1 MRLAFDDMGRR
12 WEGIIL
18 PADQWAQLE
27 QVNSLLT
34 IARDRNGELAGFVF
48 DLDPENLDYQSA
60 LTTIGNY
67 FGEIARA
74 TVAQPGT
81 SSATTNV
88 IRLSTQVIDI
98 ADETALFPIF
108 ASVNAKARDVIIS
121 EDRARGVIKVSM
133 RLPWWSA
140 SVRPW
145 VTVRR
150 RGRPEVIALGPLRR
164 SGGLHSAELRYG
176 LPSPSTSLVAEV
188 IRGVNRPWLSSL
200 VAAVI
205 TALFLLGAITIFGDR
220 TTDGANLETG
230 SASQIASPTTSP
242 VTTEVSTTLTTAAPS
257 TIAAT
262 TIPVIATADDST
274 TTIQSTTQSTTQS
287 TSQKTTAS
295 TSVKSPK
302 TSSTLLAPGGISF
315 ETFDQYISARDT
327 RAAVSVDRKRVG
339 RSESLTVKVKISGL
353 FINNFEDATA
363 TNAQELIDSC
373 RARIGVPATFVPV
386 QSGWAPMVSVYL
398 RGTDVVTGNFTS
410 LTVVGNIARECGTS
424 LISNTPLRI
433 NVVRTTY
440 YRDIVLQLQIP
451 KGLAPGTY
459 DLDLLPIDN
468 SWQKS
473 TPLQIT
479 VTE

>member
-1 MRLAFDDMGRR
+1 MRLTFDDMGRR

-34 IARDRNGELAGFVF
+34 IARDLNGELAGFVF
-48 DLDPENLDYQSA
+48 DLDPENLDYQPA
-60 LTTIGNY
+60 LTTISNY

-74 TVAQPGT
+74 TVAQPGA

-108 ASVNAKARDVIIS
+108 AGVNAKARDVIIS

-140 SVRPW
+140 FVRPW

-220 TTDGANLETG
+220 ATDSANLETN
-230 SASQIASPTTSP
+230 SASAITSP
-242 VTTEVSTTLTTAAPS
+242 VTSTITATTL
-257 TIAAT
+257 
-262 TIPVIATADDST
+262 PVVATADDST
-274 TTIQSTTQSTTQS
+274 TTTQSTTRKTTTS
-287 TSQKTTAS
+287 TSAKN
-295 TSVKSPK
+295 PK

-327 RAAVSVDRKRVG
+327 RAAVSVDRKRVS
-339 RSESLTVKVKISGL
+339 RSESLTVTIKISGI
-353 FINNFEDATA
+353 FINNFEDAAA
-363 TNAQELIDSC
+363 TYAQELINLC
-373 RARIGVPATFVPV
+373 RARIGVPTTFVPV
-386 QSGWAPMVSVYL
+386 PAGWAPMVAVTI
-398 RGTDVVTGNFTS
+398 RGTDIVAGNFTA

>member
-34 IARDRNGELAGFVF
+34 IARDINGELAGFVF
-48 DLDPENLDYQSA
+48 DLDPENLDYQPA

-67 FGEIARA
+67 FGEIVRA
-74 TVAQPGT
+74 TVAQPGA

-108 ASVNAKARDVIIS
+108 ASVNAKARDVVIS

-140 SVRPW
+140 FVRPW

-150 RGRPEVIALGPLRR
+150 RGLPAVIALGPLRR

-205 TALFLLGAITIFGDR
+205 TALFLLVAIAIFGDR
-220 TTDGANLETG
+220 TTDGANLETNST
-230 SASQIASPTTSP
+230 SAITSP
-242 VTTEVSTTLTTAAPS
+242 VTSAITATTLL
-257 TIAAT
+257 
-262 TIPVIATADDST
+262 VVATADDST
-274 TTIQSTTQSTTQS
+274 TTIQSTTQSTTQ
-287 TSQKTTAS
+287 KTTTS
-295 TSVKSPK
+295 TSVKNPK

-339 RSESLTVKVKISGL
+339 RSESLTVTVKISGL
-353 FINNFEDATA
+353 FINNFEDATT
-363 TNAQELIDSC
+363 TNAQELINLC
-373 RARIGVPATFVPV
+373 RARIGVPTTFVPV
-386 QSGWAPMVSVYL
+386 PAGWAPMVSVYL
-398 RGTDVVTGNFTS
+398 RGTDVVAGNFTT

-424 LISNTPLRI
+424 PISNNPLRI

-451 KGLAPGTY
+451 KGLEPGTY
-459 DLDLLPIDN
+459 ELDLLPIDN

>member
-1 MRLAFDDMGRR
+1 MRLTFDDMGRR

-34 IARDRNGELAGFVF
+34 IARDLNGELAGFVF
-48 DLDPENLDYQSA
+48 DLDPENLDYQPA
-60 LTTIGNY
+60 LTTISNY

-74 TVAQPGT
+74 TVAQPGA

-108 ASVNAKARDVIIS
+108 AGVNAKARDVIIS

-140 SVRPW
+140 FVRPW

-220 TTDGANLETG
+220 ATDSANLETN
-230 SASQIASPTTSP
+230 SASAITSP
-242 VTTEVSTTLTTAAPS
+242 VTSTITATTL
-257 TIAAT
+257 
-262 TIPVIATADDST
+262 PVVATADDST
-274 TTIQSTTQSTTQS
+274 TTTQSTTQSTTRKTTTS
-287 TSQKTTAS
+287 TSAKN
-295 TSVKSPK
+295 PK

-327 RAAVSVDRKRVG
+327 RAAVSVDRKRVS
-339 RSESLTVKVKISGL
+339 RSESLTVTIKISGI
-353 FINNFEDATA
+353 FINNFEDAAA
-363 TNAQELIDSC
+363 TNAQELINLC
-373 RARIGVPATFVPV
+373 RARIGVPTTFVPV
-386 QSGWAPMVSVYL
+386 PAGWAPMVAVTI
-398 RGTDVVTGNFTS
+398 RGTDIVAGNFTA

>member
-12 WEGIIL
+12 WEGIIS
-18 PADQWAQLE
+18 PADQWARLE

-34 IARDRNGELAGFVF
+34 IARDINGELAGFVF
-48 DLDPENLDYQSA
+48 DLDPENLDFQPA
-60 LTTIGNY
+60 LTTISNY
-67 FGEIARA
+67 FGEIVRA
-74 TVAQPGT
+74 TVAQPGA

-108 ASVNAKARDVIIS
+108 ASVNAKARDVVIS

-140 SVRPW
+140 FVKPW

-205 TALFLLGAITIFGDR
+205 TALFLLGAIAIFGDR
-220 TTDGANLETG
+220 ATDGANLETNST
-230 SASQIASPTTSP
+230 SAITSPITSSITPTTLLD
-242 VTTEVSTTLTTAAPS
+242 V
-257 TIAAT
+257 
-262 TIPVIATADDST
+262 ATADDST
-274 TTIQSTTQSTTQS
+274 TTSQSTTQSTTQ
-287 TSQKTTAS
+287 KTTPS
-295 TSVKSPK
+295 TSVKNPK

-327 RAAVSVDRKRVG
+327 RAAVSVNRKRVG
-339 RSESLTVKVKISGL
+339 RSESLTVTVKISGL

-363 TNAQELIDSC
+363 TNAQELINLC
-373 RARIGVPATFVPV
+373 RARIGVPTTFVPV
-386 QSGWAPMVSVYL
+386 PSGWAPMVSVYL
-398 RGTDVVTGNFTS
+398 RGTDVVAGNFTT

-433 NVVRTTY
+433 NVVRTTF
-440 YRDIVLQLQIP
+440 YREIVLQLQIP
-451 KGLAPGTY
+451 KDLAPGTY

>member
-12 WEGIIL
+12 WEGIIS
-18 PADQWAQLE
+18 PADQWARLE

-34 IARDRNGELAGFVF
+34 IARDINGELAGFVF
-48 DLDPENLDYQSA
+48 DLDPENLDFQPA
-60 LTTIGNY
+60 LTTISNY
-67 FGEIARA
+67 FGEIVRA
-74 TVAQPGT
+74 TVAQPGA

-108 ASVNAKARDVIIS
+108 ASVNAKARDVVIS

-140 SVRPW
+140 FVKPW

-205 TALFLLGAITIFGDR
+205 TALFLLGAIAIFGDR
-220 TTDGANLETG
+220 ATDGANLETNST
-230 SASQIASPTTSP
+230 SAITSPITSSITPTTLLD
-242 VTTEVSTTLTTAAPS
+242 V
-257 TIAAT
+257 
-262 TIPVIATADDST
+262 ATADDST
-274 TTIQSTTQSTTQS
+274 TTSQSTTQSTTQ
-287 TSQKTTAS
+287 KTTPS
-295 TSVKSPK
+295 TSVKNPK

-327 RAAVSVDRKRVG
+327 RAAVSVNRKRVG
-339 RSESLTVKVKISGL
+339 RSESLTVTVKISGL

-363 TNAQELIDSC
+363 TNAQELINLC
-373 RARIGVPATFVPV
+373 RARIGVPTTFVPV
-386 QSGWAPMVSVYL
+386 PAGWAPMVSVYL
-398 RGTDVVTGNFTS
+398 RGTDVVAGNFTT

>member
-12 WEGIIL
+12 WEGIIS

-34 IARDRNGELAGFVF
+34 IARDINGELAGFVF
-48 DLDPENLDYQSA
+48 DLDPENLDFQPA
-60 LTTIGNY
+60 LTTISNY
-67 FGEIARA
+67 FGEIVRA
-74 TVAQPGT
+74 TVAQLGA

-205 TALFLLGAITIFGDR
+205 TALFLLGAIAIFGDR
-220 TTDGANLETG
+220 ATDGANLETNST
-230 SASQIASPTTSP
+230 SAITSPITSSITPTTLLI
-242 VTTEVSTTLTTAAPS
+242 V
-257 TIAAT
+257 
-262 TIPVIATADDST
+262 ATADDST
-274 TTIQSTTQSTTQS
+274 TTSQSTTQSTTQ
-287 TSQKTTAS
+287 KTTPS
-295 TSVKSPK
+295 TSVKNPK

-327 RAAVSVDRKRVG
+327 RAAVSVNRKRVG
-339 RSESLTVKVKISGL
+339 RSESLTVTVKISGL

-363 TNAQELIDSC
+363 TNAQELINLC
-373 RARIGVPATFVPV
+373 RARIGVPTTFVPV
-386 QSGWAPMVSVYL
+386 PSGWAPMVSVYL
-398 RGTDVVTGNFTS
+398 RGTDVVAGNFTT

-451 KGLAPGTY
+451 KDLAPGTY

-468 SWQKS
+468 GWQKS

>member
-12 WEGIIL
+12 WECIIS

-34 IARDRNGELAGFVF
+34 IARDINGELAGFVF
-48 DLDPENLDYQSA
+48 DLDPENLDFQPA
-60 LTTIGNY
+60 LTTISNY
-67 FGEIARA
+67 FGEIVRA
-74 TVAQPGT
+74 TVAQPGA

-108 ASVNAKARDVIIS
+108 ASVNAKARDVVIS

-140 SVRPW
+140 FVKPW

-205 TALFLLGAITIFGDR
+205 TALFLLGAIAIFCDR
-220 TTDGANLETG
+220 ATDGANLETNST
-230 SASQIASPTTSP
+230 SAITSPITSSITPTTLLI
-242 VTTEVSTTLTTAAPS
+242 V
-257 TIAAT
+257 
-262 TIPVIATADDST
+262 ATADDST
-274 TTIQSTTQSTTQS
+274 TTSQSTTQSTTQ
-287 TSQKTTAS
+287 KTTPS
-295 TSVKSPK
+295 TSVKNPK

-327 RAAVSVDRKRVG
+327 RAAVSVNRKRVG
-339 RSESLTVKVKISGL
+339 RSESLTVTVKISGL

-363 TNAQELIDSC
+363 TNAQELINLC
-373 RARIGVPATFVPV
+373 RARIGVPTTFVPV
-386 QSGWAPMVSVYL
+386 PAGWAPMVSVYL
-398 RGTDVVTGNFTS
+398 RGTDVVAGNFTT

-451 KGLAPGTY
+451 KDLAPGTY

>member
-12 WEGIIL
+12 WEGIIS
-18 PADQWAQLE
+18 PADQWARLE

-34 IARDRNGELAGFVF
+34 IARDINGELAGFVF
-48 DLDPENLDYQSA
+48 DLDPENLDFQPA
-60 LTTIGNY
+60 LTTISNY
-67 FGEIARA
+67 FGEIVRA
-74 TVAQPGT
+74 TVAQPGA

-108 ASVNAKARDVIIS
+108 ASVNAKARDVVIS

-140 SVRPW
+140 FVKPW

-205 TALFLLGAITIFGDR
+205 TALFLLGAIAIFGDR
-220 TTDGANLETG
+220 ATDGANLETNST
-230 SASQIASPTTSP
+230 SAITSP
-242 VTTEVSTTLTTAAPS
+242 VTSSITPTTLL
-257 TIAAT
+257 I
-262 TIPVIATADDST
+262 VATADDST
-274 TTIQSTTQSTTQS
+274 TTSQSTTQSTTQ
-287 TSQKTTAS
+287 KTTPS
-295 TSVKSPK
+295 TSVKNPK

-327 RAAVSVDRKRVG
+327 RAAVSVNRKRVG
-339 RSESLTVKVKISGL
+339 RSESLTVTVKISGL

-363 TNAQELIDSC
+363 TNAQELINLC
-373 RARIGVPATFVPV
+373 RARIGVPTTFVPV
-386 QSGWAPMVSVYL
+386 PAGWAPMVSVYL
-398 RGTDVVTGNFTS
+398 RGTDVVAGNFTT

-451 KGLAPGTY
+451 KDLAPGTY

>member
-1 MRLAFDDMGRR
+1 M
-12 WEGIIL
+12 

-34 IARDRNGELAGFVF
+34 IARDINGELAGFVF
-48 DLDPENLDYQSA
+48 DLDPENLDFQPA
-60 LTTIGNY
+60 LTTISNY
-67 FGEIARA
+67 FGEIVRA
-74 TVAQPGT
+74 TVAQLGA

-200 VAAVI
+200 VAAVM
-205 TALFLLGAITIFGDR
+205 TALFLLGAIAIFGDR
-220 TTDGANLETG
+220 ATDGANLETNST
-230 SASQIASPTTSP
+230 SAITSPITSSITPTTLLD
-242 VTTEVSTTLTTAAPS
+242 V
-257 TIAAT
+257 
-262 TIPVIATADDST
+262 ATADDST
-274 TTIQSTTQSTTQS
+274 TTSQSTTQSTTQ
-287 TSQKTTAS
+287 KTTPS
-295 TSVKSPK
+295 TSVKNPK

-327 RAAVSVDRKRVG
+327 RAAVSVNRKRVG
-339 RSESLTVKVKISGL
+339 RSESLTVTVKISGL

-363 TNAQELIDSC
+363 TNAQELINLC
-373 RARIGVPATFVPV
+373 RARIGVPTTFVPV
-386 QSGWAPMVSVYL
+386 PSGWAPMVSVYL
-398 RGTDVVTGNFTS
+398 RGTDVVAGNFTT

-451 KGLAPGTY
+451 KDLAPGTY

>member
-12 WEGIIL
+12 WEGIIS

-34 IARDRNGELAGFVF
+34 IARDINGELAGFVF

-74 TVAQPGT
+74 TVAQPGA

-205 TALFLLGAITIFGDR
+205 TALFLLGAIAIFGDR
-220 TTDGANLETG
+220 ATDGANLETNST
-230 SASQIASPTTSP
+230 SAITSPITSSITPTTLLD
-242 VTTEVSTTLTTAAPS
+242 V
-257 TIAAT
+257 
-262 TIPVIATADDST
+262 ATADDST
-274 TTIQSTTQSTTQS
+274 T
-287 TSQKTTAS
+287 QKTTPS
-295 TSVKSPK
+295 TSVKNPK

-327 RAAVSVDRKRVG
+327 RAAVSVNRKRVG
-339 RSESLTVKVKISGL
+339 RSESLTVTVKISGL

-363 TNAQELIDSC
+363 TNAQELIDLC
-373 RARIGVPATFVPV
+373 RARIGVPTTFVPV
-386 QSGWAPMVSVYL
+386 PAGWAPMVSVYL
-398 RGTDVVTGNFTS
+398 RGTDVVAGNFTT

-451 KGLAPGTY
+451 KDLAPGTY

>member
-1 MRLAFDDMGRR
+1 MRLTFDDMGRR

-34 IARDRNGELAGFVF
+34 IARDLNGELAGFVF
-48 DLDPENLDYQSA
+48 DLDPENLDYQPA
-60 LTTIGNY
+60 LTTISNY

-74 TVAQPGT
+74 TVAQPGA

-108 ASVNAKARDVIIS
+108 AGVNAKARDVIIS

-140 SVRPW
+140 FVRPW

-220 TTDGANLETG
+220 ATDSANLETNST
-230 SASQIASPTTSP
+230 SAITSP
-242 VTTEVSTTLTTAAPS
+242 VTSTITATTL
-257 TIAAT
+257 
-262 TIPVIATADDST
+262 PVVATADDST
-274 TTIQSTTQSTTQS
+274 TTTQSTTRKTTTS
-287 TSQKTTAS
+287 TSAKN
-295 TSVKSPK
+295 PK

-327 RAAVSVDRKRVG
+327 RAAVSVDRKRVS
-339 RSESLTVKVKISGL
+339 RSESLTVTIKISGI
-353 FINNFEDATA
+353 FINNFEDAAA
-363 TNAQELIDSC
+363 TNAQELINLC
-373 RARIGVPATFVPV
+373 RARIGVPTTFVPV
-386 QSGWAPMVSVYL
+386 PAGWAPMVAVTI
-398 RGTDVVTGNFTS
+398 RGTDIVAGNFTA

>member
-12 WEGIIL
+12 WEGIIS

-34 IARDRNGELAGFVF
+34 IARDINGELAGFVF
-48 DLDPENLDYQSA
+48 DLDPENLDYQLA
-60 LTTIGNY
+60 LTTISNY
-67 FGEIARA
+67 FGEIVRA

-81 SSATTNV
+81 ASATPSV
-88 IRLSTQVIDI
+88 IRLSAQVIDI
-98 ADETALFPIF
+98 GDETALFPIF
-108 ASVNAKARDVIIS
+108 AGVNAKARDVVIS

-140 SVRPW
+140 FVRPW

-205 TALFLLGAITIFGDR
+205 TALFLLGAITVFGDR
-220 TTDGANLETG
+220 TTDGANLETN
-230 SASQIASPTTSP
+230 SASAITSP
-242 VTTEVSTTLTTAAPS
+242 VTSAIT
-257 TIAAT
+257 AT
-262 TIPVIATADDST
+262 TTSVIATADDST

-287 TSQKTTAS
+287 TSQKTTPS

-339 RSESLTVKVKISGL
+339 RSESLTVTVKISGL

-363 TNAQELIDSC
+363 TNAQELINLC
-373 RARIGVPATFVPV
+373 RARIGVPTTFVPV
-386 QSGWAPMVSVYL
+386 PAGWAPMVSVYL
-398 RGTDVVTGNFTS
+398 RGTDVVAGNFTT

-424 LISNTPLRI
+424 LISNTPFRI

-451 KGLAPGTY
+451 KDLAPGTY

-473 TPLQIT
+473 TPIQIT

>member
-98 ADETALFPIF
+98 TDETALFPIF
-108 ASVNAKARDVIIS
+108 AGVNAKARDVVIS

-140 SVRPW
+140 FVRPW

-150 RGRPEVIALGPLRR
+150 RGLPAVIALGPLRR

-220 TTDGANLETG
+220 ETDGANLETNST
-230 SASQIASPTTSP
+230 SAITSP
-242 VTTEVSTTLTTAAPS
+242 VTSAITATTLL
-257 TIAAT
+257 
-262 TIPVIATADDST
+262 VVATADDST

-327 RAAVSVDRKRVG
+327 RATVSVNRKRVG

-363 TNAQELIDSC
+363 TNAQELINLC
-373 RARIGVPATFVPV
+373 RARIGVPTTFVPV
-386 QSGWAPMVSVYL
+386 PAGWAPMVSVYL
-398 RGTDVVTGNFTS
+398 RGTDVVAGNFTT

-433 NVVRTTY
+433 SVVRTTY
-440 YRDIVLQLQIP
+440 YRDVVLQLQIP

-459 DLDLLPIDN
+459 ELDLLPIDN

-479 VTE
+479 VTVTE

>member
-12 WEGIIL
+12 WEGIIS
-18 PADQWAQLE
+18 PADQWARLE

-34 IARDRNGELAGFVF
+34 IARDINGELAGFVF
-48 DLDPENLDYQSA
+48 DLDPENLDFQPA
-60 LTTIGNY
+60 LTTISNY
-67 FGEIARA
+67 FGEIVRA
-74 TVAQPGT
+74 TVAQPGA

-108 ASVNAKARDVIIS
+108 ASVNAKARDVVIS

-140 SVRPW
+140 FVKPW

-205 TALFLLGAITIFGDR
+205 TALFLLGAIAIFGDR
-220 TTDGANLETG
+220 ATDGANLETNST
-230 SASQIASPTTSP
+230 SAITSPITSSITPTTLLD
-242 VTTEVSTTLTTAAPS
+242 V
-257 TIAAT
+257 
-262 TIPVIATADDST
+262 ATADDST
-274 TTIQSTTQSTTQS
+274 TTSQSTTQSTTQ
-287 TSQKTTAS
+287 KTTPS
-295 TSVKSPK
+295 TSVKNPK

-327 RAAVSVDRKRVG
+327 RAAVSVNRKRVG
-339 RSESLTVKVKISGL
+339 RSESLTVTVKISGL

-363 TNAQELIDSC
+363 TNAQELINLC
-373 RARIGVPATFVPV
+373 RARIGVPTTFVPV
-386 QSGWAPMVSVYL
+386 PAGWAPMVSVYL
-398 RGTDVVTGNFTS
+398 RGTDVVAGNFTA

-433 NVVRTTY
+433 NVVRTTF

-451 KGLAPGTY
+451 KDLAPGTY

>member
-1 MRLAFDDMGRR
+1 MRLAFDDIGRR

-34 IARDRNGELAGFVF
+34 IARDRDRELAGFVF
-48 DLDPENLDYQSA
+48 DLDPENLDFQPA
-60 LTTIGNY
+60 LTTISNY
-67 FGEIARA
+67 FGKIVRA

-81 SSATTNV
+81 ASATPSV
-88 IRLSTQVIDI
+88 IRLSAQVIDI
-98 ADETALFPIF
+98 GDETALFPIF
-108 ASVNAKARDVIIS
+108 AGVNAKARDVVIS
-121 EDRARGVIKVSM
+121 EDRSRGVIKVSM

-140 SVRPW
+140 FVRPW

-205 TALFLLGAITIFGDR
+205 TALLLLGAITIFGDR
-220 TTDGANLETG
+220 TTDGANLETNSV
-230 SASQIASPTTSP
+230 SAITSP
-242 VTTEVSTTLTTAAPS
+242 VTSAIT
-257 TIAAT
+257 AT
-262 TIPVIATADDST
+262 TTSVITTADDST

-287 TSQKTTAS
+287 TSQKTTPS

-327 RAAVSVDRKRVG
+327 RAALSVDRKRVG
-339 RSESLTVKVKISGL
+339 QSESLTVTVKISGL
-353 FINNFEDATA
+353 FINNFEDAAA
-363 TNAQELIDSC
+363 TNAQELINSC

-424 LISNTPLRI
+424 LISNSPLRI
-433 NVVRTTY
+433 SVVRTTY
-440 YRDIVLQLQIP
+440 YRDVVLQLQIP

>member
-12 WEGIIL
+12 WEGIIS

-74 TVAQPGT
+74 TVAQPGA

-98 ADETALFPIF
+98 TDETALFPIF
-108 ASVNAKARDVIIS
+108 AGVNAKARDVVIS

-140 SVRPW
+140 FVRPW

-150 RGRPEVIALGPLRR
+150 RGLPAVIALGPLRR

-205 TALFLLGAITIFGDR
+205 TALFLLGAIAIFGDR
-220 TTDGANLETG
+220 ATDGANLETNST
-230 SASQIASPTTSP
+230 SAITSP
-242 VTTEVSTTLTTAAPS
+242 VTSSITPTTLL
-257 TIAAT
+257 I
-262 TIPVIATADDST
+262 VATADDST
-274 TTIQSTTQSTTQS
+274 TTSQSTTQ
-287 TSQKTTAS
+287 KTTPS
-295 TSVKSPK
+295 TSVKNPK

-339 RSESLTVKVKISGL
+339 RSESLTVTVKISGL
-353 FINNFEDATA
+353 FINNFEDAA
-363 TNAQELIDSC
+363 AANAQELIDSC

-398 RGTDVVTGNFTS
+398 RGTDVVAGNFTS

-433 NVVRTTY
+433 SVVRTTY
-440 YRDIVLQLQIP
+440 YRDVVLQLQIP

>member
-34 IARDRNGELAGFVF
+34 IARDRDGELAGFIF
-48 DLDPENLDYQSA
+48 DLDSENLDYQLA
-60 LTTIGNY
+60 LTTISNY
-67 FGEIARA
+67 FGEIVRA

-81 SSATTNV
+81 ASATPSV

-98 ADETALFPIF
+98 VDETALFPIF
-108 ASVNAKARDVIIS
+108 AGVNAKARDVAIS

-140 SVRPW
+140 FVRPW

-205 TALFLLGAITIFGDR
+205 TALFLLGAIAIFGDR
-220 TTDGANLETG
+220 ATDGANLETNST
-230 SASQIASPTTSP
+230 SAITSPITSSITPTTLLD
-242 VTTEVSTTLTTAAPS
+242 V
-257 TIAAT
+257 
-262 TIPVIATADDST
+262 ATADDST
-274 TTIQSTTQSTTQS
+274 TTSQSTTQSTTQ
-287 TSQKTTAS
+287 KTTPS
-295 TSVKSPK
+295 TSVKNPK

-327 RAAVSVDRKRVG
+327 RAAVSVNRKRVG
-339 RSESLTVKVKISGL
+339 RSESLTVTVKISGL

-363 TNAQELIDSC
+363 TNAQELINLC
-373 RARIGVPATFVPV
+373 RARIGVPTTFVPV
-386 QSGWAPMVSVYL
+386 PAGWAPMVSVYL
-398 RGTDVVTGNFTS
+398 RGTDVVAGNFTT

-451 KGLAPGTY
+451 KDLAPGTY

>member
-12 WEGIIL
+12 WEGIIS
-18 PADQWAQLE
+18 PADQWARLE

-34 IARDRNGELAGFVF
+34 IARDINGELAGFVF
-48 DLDPENLDYQSA
+48 DLDPENLDFQPA
-60 LTTIGNY
+60 LTTISNY
-67 FGEIARA
+67 FGEIVRA
-74 TVAQPGT
+74 TVAQPGA

-108 ASVNAKARDVIIS
+108 ASVNAKARDVVIS

-140 SVRPW
+140 FVKPW

-205 TALFLLGAITIFGDR
+205 TALFLLGAIAIFGDR
-220 TTDGANLETG
+220 ATDGANLETNST
-230 SASQIASPTTSP
+230 SAITSPITSSITPTTLLD
-242 VTTEVSTTLTTAAPS
+242 V
-257 TIAAT
+257 
-262 TIPVIATADDST
+262 ATADDST
-274 TTIQSTTQSTTQS
+274 TTSQSTTQSTTQ
-287 TSQKTTAS
+287 KTTPS
-295 TSVKSPK
+295 TSVKNPK

-327 RAAVSVDRKRVG
+327 RAAVSVNRKRVG
-339 RSESLTVKVKISGL
+339 RSESLTVTVKISGL

-363 TNAQELIDSC
+363 TNAQELIDLC
-373 RARIGVPATFVPV
+373 RARIGVPTTFVPV
-386 QSGWAPMVSVYL
+386 PAGWAPMVSVYL
-398 RGTDVVTGNFTS
+398 RGTDVVAGNFTT

-451 KGLAPGTY
+451 KDLAPGTY

>member
-12 WEGIIL
+12 WEGIIS
-18 PADQWAQLE
+18 PADQWARLE

-34 IARDRNGELAGFVF
+34 IARDINGELAGFVF
-48 DLDPENLDYQSA
+48 DLDPENLDFQPA
-60 LTTIGNY
+60 LTTISNY
-67 FGEIARA
+67 FGEIVRA
-74 TVAQPGT
+74 TVAQPGA
-81 SSATTNV
+81 SSATTNA

-108 ASVNAKARDVIIS
+108 ASVNAKARDVVIS

-205 TALFLLGAITIFGDR
+205 TALFLLGAIAIFGDR
-220 TTDGANLETG
+220 ATDGANLETNST
-230 SASQIASPTTSP
+230 SAITSPITSSITPTTLLI
-242 VTTEVSTTLTTAAPS
+242 V
-257 TIAAT
+257 
-262 TIPVIATADDST
+262 ATADDST
-274 TTIQSTTQSTTQS
+274 TTSQSTTQSTTQ
-287 TSQKTTAS
+287 KTTPS
-295 TSVKSPK
+295 TSVKNPK

-327 RAAVSVDRKRVG
+327 RAAVSVNRKRVG
-339 RSESLTVKVKISGL
+339 RSESLTVTVKISGL

-363 TNAQELIDSC
+363 TNAQELINLC
-373 RARIGVPATFVPV
+373 RARIGVPTTFVPV
-386 QSGWAPMVSVYL
+386 PAGWAPMVSVYL
-398 RGTDVVTGNFTS
+398 RGTDVVAGNFTT

-451 KGLAPGTY
+451 KDLAPGTY

>member
-98 ADETALFPIF
+98 TDETALFPIF
-108 ASVNAKARDVIIS
+108 AGVNAKARDVVIS

-140 SVRPW
+140 FVRPW

-205 TALFLLGAITIFGDR
+205 TALFLLGAIAIFGDR
-220 TTDGANLETG
+220 ATDGANLETNST
-230 SASQIASPTTSP
+230 SAITSP
-242 VTTEVSTTLTTAAPS
+242 VTSAITATTLL
-257 TIAAT
+257 
-262 TIPVIATADDST
+262 VVATADDST
-274 TTIQSTTQSTTQS
+274 TTIQSTTQSTTQ
-287 TSQKTTAS
+287 KTTTS
-295 TSVKSPK
+295 TSVKNPK

-363 TNAQELIDSC
+363 TNAQELINLC
-373 RARIGVPATFVPV
+373 RARIGVPTTFVPV
-386 QSGWAPMVSVYL
+386 PAGWAPMVSVYL
-398 RGTDVVTGNFTS
+398 RGTDVVAGNFTA

-451 KGLAPGTY
+451 KGLEPGTY
-459 DLDLLPIDN
+459 ELDLLPIDN

>member
-12 WEGIIL
+12 WEGIIS
-18 PADQWAQLE
+18 PADQWARLE

-34 IARDRNGELAGFVF
+34 IARDINGELAGFVF
-48 DLDPENLDYQSA
+48 DLDPENLDFQPA
-60 LTTIGNY
+60 LTTISNY
-67 FGEIARA
+67 FGEIVRA
-74 TVAQPGT
+74 TVAQPGA

-108 ASVNAKARDVIIS
+108 ASVNAKARDVVIS

-140 SVRPW
+140 FVKPW

-205 TALFLLGAITIFGDR
+205 TALFLLGAIAIFGDR
-220 TTDGANLETG
+220 ATDGANLETNST
-230 SASQIASPTTSP
+230 SAITSPITSSITPTTLLD
-242 VTTEVSTTLTTAAPS
+242 V
-257 TIAAT
+257 
-262 TIPVIATADDST
+262 ATADDST
-274 TTIQSTTQSTTQS
+274 TTSQSTTQSTTQ
-287 TSQKTTAS
+287 KTTPS
-295 TSVKSPK
+295 TSVKNPK

-339 RSESLTVKVKISGL
+339 RSESLTVTVKISGL

-363 TNAQELIDSC
+363 TNAQELINLC
-373 RARIGVPATFVPV
+373 RARIGVPTTFVPV
-386 QSGWAPMVSVYL
+386 PAGWAPMVSVYL
-398 RGTDVVTGNFTS
+398 RGTDVVAGNFTT

-433 NVVRTTY
+433 NVVRTTF

-451 KGLAPGTY
+451 KDLAPGTY

>member
-1 MRLAFDDMGRR
+1 MRLTFDDMGRR

-34 IARDRNGELAGFVF
+34 IARDLNGELAGFVF
-48 DLDPENLDYQSA
+48 DLDPENLDYQPA
-60 LTTIGNY
+60 LTTISNY

-74 TVAQPGT
+74 TVAQPGA

-108 ASVNAKARDVIIS
+108 AGVNAKARDVIIS

-140 SVRPW
+140 FVRPW

-205 TALFLLGAITIFGDR
+205 TALFLLGAIAIFGDR
-220 TTDGANLETG
+220 ATDGANLETNST
-230 SASQIASPTTSP
+230 SAITSPITSSITPTTLLD
-242 VTTEVSTTLTTAAPS
+242 V
-257 TIAAT
+257 
-262 TIPVIATADDST
+262 ATADDST
-274 TTIQSTTQSTTQS
+274 TTSQSTTQSTTQ
-287 TSQKTTAS
+287 KTTPS
-295 TSVKSPK
+295 TSVKNPK

-327 RAAVSVDRKRVG
+327 RAAVSVNRKRVG
-339 RSESLTVKVKISGL
+339 RSESLTVTVKISGL

-363 TNAQELIDSC
+363 TNAQELINLC
-373 RARIGVPATFVPV
+373 RARIGVPTTFVPV
-386 QSGWAPMVSVYL
+386 PAGWAPMVSVYL
-398 RGTDVVTGNFTS
+398 RGTDVVAGNFTT

-451 KGLAPGTY
+451 KDLAPGTY

>member
-1 MRLAFDDMGRR
+1 MGRR
-12 WEGIIL
+12 WEGIIS

-34 IARDRNGELAGFVF
+34 IARDINGELAGFVF
-48 DLDPENLDYQSA
+48 DLDPENLDFQSA

-67 FGEIARA
+67 FGEIVRA
-74 TVAQPGT
+74 TVAQPGA

-108 ASVNAKARDVIIS
+108 ASVNAKARDVVIS

-140 SVRPW
+140 FVRPW

-200 VAAVI
+200 AAAVI
-205 TALFLLGAITIFGDR
+205 TALFLLGAIAIFGDR
-220 TTDGANLETG
+220 ATDGANLETNST
-230 SASQIASPTTSP
+230 SAITSP
-242 VTTEVSTTLTTAAPS
+242 VTSAITATTLL
-257 TIAAT
+257 
-262 TIPVIATADDST
+262 VVATADDST
-274 TTIQSTTQSTTQS
+274 TTSQSTTQS
-287 TSQKTTAS
+287 TSQKTTPS
-295 TSVKSPK
+295 TSVKNPK

-327 RAAVSVDRKRVG
+327 RAAVSVDRKRVA
-339 RSESLTVKVKISGL
+339 RSESLTVTVKISGL

-363 TNAQELIDSC
+363 TNAQELINLC
-373 RARIGVPATFVPV
+373 RARIGVPTTFVPV
-386 QSGWAPMVSVYL
+386 PSGWAPMVSVYL
-398 RGTDVVTGNFTS
+398 RGTDVVAGNFTA

-451 KGLAPGTY
+451 KDLAPGTY
-459 DLDLLPIDN
+459 ELDLLPIDN

>member
-12 WEGIIL
+12 WEGIIS

-34 IARDRNGELAGFVF
+34 IARDINGELAGFVF
-48 DLDPENLDYQSA
+48 DLDPENLDFQPA
-60 LTTIGNY
+60 LTTISNY
-67 FGEIARA
+67 FGEIVRA
-74 TVAQPGT
+74 TVAQPGA

-108 ASVNAKARDVIIS
+108 ANANAKARDVVIS

-140 SVRPW
+140 FVKPW

-205 TALFLLGAITIFGDR
+205 TALFLLGAIAIFGDR
-220 TTDGANLETG
+220 ATDGANLETNST
-230 SASQIASPTTSP
+230 SAITSPITSSITPTTLLI
-242 VTTEVSTTLTTAAPS
+242 V
-257 TIAAT
+257 
-262 TIPVIATADDST
+262 ATADDST
-274 TTIQSTTQSTTQS
+274 TTSQSTTQSTTQ
-287 TSQKTTAS
+287 KTTPS
-295 TSVKSPK
+295 TSVKNPK

-327 RAAVSVDRKRVG
+327 RAAVSVNRKRVG
-339 RSESLTVKVKISGL
+339 RSESLTVTVKISGL

-363 TNAQELIDSC
+363 TNAQELINLC
-373 RARIGVPATFVPV
+373 RARIGVPTTFVPV
-386 QSGWAPMVSVYL
+386 PAGWAPMVSVYL
-398 RGTDVVTGNFTS
+398 RGTDVVAGNFTT

-451 KGLAPGTY
+451 KDLAPGTY

>member
-12 WEGIIL
+12 WEGIIS
-18 PADQWAQLE
+18 PADQWARLE

-34 IARDRNGELAGFVF
+34 IARDINGELAGFVF
-48 DLDPENLDYQSA
+48 DLDPENLDFQPA
-60 LTTIGNY
+60 LTTISNY
-67 FGEIARA
+67 FGEIVRA
-74 TVAQPGT
+74 TVAQPGA

-108 ASVNAKARDVIIS
+108 ASVNAKARDVVIS

-140 SVRPW
+140 FVKPW

-205 TALFLLGAITIFGDR
+205 TALFLLGAIAIFGDR
-220 TTDGANLETG
+220 ATDGANLETNST
-230 SASQIASPTTSP
+230 SAITSPITSSITPTTLLD
-242 VTTEVSTTLTTAAPS
+242 V
-257 TIAAT
+257 
-262 TIPVIATADDST
+262 ATADDST
-274 TTIQSTTQSTTQS
+274 TTSQSTTQSTTQ
-287 TSQKTTAS
+287 KTTPS
-295 TSVKSPK
+295 TSVKNPK

-327 RAAVSVDRKRVG
+327 RAAVSVNRKRVG
-339 RSESLTVKVKISGL
+339 RSESLTVTVKISGL

-363 TNAQELIDSC
+363 TNAQELIDLC
-373 RARIGVPATFVPV
+373 RARIGVPTTFVPV
-386 QSGWAPMVSVYL
+386 PSGWAPMVSVYL
-398 RGTDVVTGNFTS
+398 RGTDVVAGNFTT

-433 NVVRTTY
+433 NVVRTTF

-451 KGLAPGTY
+451 KDLAPGTY

>member
-12 WEGIIL
+12 WEGIIS
-18 PADQWAQLE
+18 PADQWARLE

-34 IARDRNGELAGFVF
+34 IARDINGELAGFVF
-48 DLDPENLDYQSA
+48 DLDPENLDFQPA
-60 LTTIGNY
+60 LTTISNY
-67 FGEIARA
+67 FGEIVRA
-74 TVAQPGT
+74 TVAQPGA

-108 ASVNAKARDVIIS
+108 ASVNAKARDVVIS

-140 SVRPW
+140 FVRPW

-150 RGRPEVIALGPLRR
+150 RGLPAVIALGPLRR

-205 TALFLLGAITIFGDR
+205 TALFLLGAIAIFGDR
-220 TTDGANLETG
+220 ATDGANLETNST
-230 SASQIASPTTSP
+230 SAITSPITSSITPTTLLD
-242 VTTEVSTTLTTAAPS
+242 V
-257 TIAAT
+257 
-262 TIPVIATADDST
+262 ATADDST
-274 TTIQSTTQSTTQS
+274 TTSQSTTQSTTQ
-287 TSQKTTAS
+287 KTTPS
-295 TSVKSPK
+295 TSVKNPK

-327 RAAVSVDRKRVG
+327 RAAVSVNRKRVG
-339 RSESLTVKVKISGL
+339 RSESLTVTVKISGL

-363 TNAQELIDSC
+363 TNAQELINLC
-373 RARIGVPATFVPV
+373 RARIGVPTTFVPV
-386 QSGWAPMVSVYL
+386 PAGWAPMVSVYL
-398 RGTDVVTGNFTS
+398 RGTDVVAGNFTT

-440 YRDIVLQLQIP
+440 YRDIVLQLQIL
-451 KGLAPGTY
+451 KDLAPGTY

>member
-12 WEGIIL
+12 WEGIIS

-34 IARDRNGELAGFVF
+34 IARDINGELAGFVF
-48 DLDPENLDYQSA
+48 DLDPENLDFQPA
-60 LTTIGNY
+60 LTTISNY
-67 FGEIARA
+67 FGEIVRA
-74 TVAQPGT
+74 TVAQLGA

-205 TALFLLGAITIFGDR
+205 TALFLLGAIAIFGDR
-220 TTDGANLETG
+220 ATDGANLETNST
-230 SASQIASPTTSP
+230 SAITSPITSSITPTTLLI
-242 VTTEVSTTLTTAAPS
+242 V
-257 TIAAT
+257 
-262 TIPVIATADDST
+262 ATADDST
-274 TTIQSTTQSTTQS
+274 TTSQSTTQSTTQ
-287 TSQKTTAS
+287 KTTPS
-295 TSVKSPK
+295 TSVKNPK

-327 RAAVSVDRKRVG
+327 RAAVSVNRKRVG
-339 RSESLTVKVKISGL
+339 RSESLTVTVKISGL

-363 TNAQELIDSC
+363 TNAQELINLC
-373 RARIGVPATFVPV
+373 RARIGVPTTFVPV
-386 QSGWAPMVSVYL
+386 PSGWAPMVSVYL
-398 RGTDVVTGNFTS
+398 RGTDVVAGNFTT

-451 KGLAPGTY
+451 KDLAPGTY

>member
-1 MRLAFDDMGRR
+1 MRLTFDDMGRR

-34 IARDRNGELAGFVF
+34 IARDINGELAGFVF
-48 DLDPENLDYQSA
+48 DLDPENLDYQPA
-60 LTTIGNY
+60 LTTISNY

-74 TVAQPGT
+74 TVAQPGA

-108 ASVNAKARDVIIS
+108 AGVNAKARDVIIS

-140 SVRPW
+140 FVRPW

-220 TTDGANLETG
+220 ATDSANLETN
-230 SASQIASPTTSP
+230 SASAITSP
-242 VTTEVSTTLTTAAPS
+242 VTSTITATTL
-257 TIAAT
+257 
-262 TIPVIATADDST
+262 PVVATADDST
-274 TTIQSTTQSTTQS
+274 TTTQSTTQSTTRKTTTS
-287 TSQKTTAS
+287 TSAKN
-295 TSVKSPK
+295 PK

-327 RAAVSVDRKRVG
+327 RAAVSVDRKRVS
-339 RSESLTVKVKISGL
+339 RSESLTVTIKISGI
-353 FINNFEDATA
+353 FINNFEDAAA
-363 TNAQELIDSC
+363 TNAQELINLC
-373 RARIGVPATFVPV
+373 RARIGVPTTFVPV
-386 QSGWAPMVSVYL
+386 PAGWAPMVAVTI
-398 RGTDVVTGNFTS
+398 RGTDIVAGNFTA

>member
-12 WEGIIL
+12 WEGIIS
-18 PADQWAQLE
+18 PADQWARLE

-34 IARDRNGELAGFVF
+34 IARDINGELAGFVF
-48 DLDPENLDYQSA
+48 DLDPENLDFQPA
-60 LTTIGNY
+60 LTTISNY
-67 FGEIARA
+67 FGEIVRA
-74 TVAQPGT
+74 TVAQPGA

-108 ASVNAKARDVIIS
+108 ASVNAKARDVVIS

-140 SVRPW
+140 FVKPW

-205 TALFLLGAITIFGDR
+205 TALFLLGAIAIFGDR
-220 TTDGANLETG
+220 ATDGANLETNST
-230 SASQIASPTTSP
+230 SAITSPITSSITPTTLLD
-242 VTTEVSTTLTTAAPS
+242 V
-257 TIAAT
+257 
-262 TIPVIATADDST
+262 ATADDST
-274 TTIQSTTQSTTQS
+274 TTSQSTTQSTTQ
-287 TSQKTTAS
+287 KTTPS
-295 TSVKSPK
+295 TSVKNPK

-327 RAAVSVDRKRVG
+327 RAAVSVNRKRVG
-339 RSESLTVKVKISGL
+339 RSESLTVTVKISGL

-363 TNAQELIDSC
+363 TNAQELIDLC
-373 RARIGVPATFVPV
+373 RARIGVPTTFVPV
-386 QSGWAPMVSVYL
+386 PSGWAPMVSVYL
-398 RGTDVVTGNFTS
+398 RGTDVVAGNFTT

-451 KGLAPGTY
+451 KDLAPGTY

>member
-12 WEGIIL
+12 WEGIIS
-18 PADQWAQLE
+18 PADQWARLE

-34 IARDRNGELAGFVF
+34 IARDINGELAGFVF
-48 DLDPENLDYQSA
+48 DLDPENLDFQPA
-60 LTTIGNY
+60 LTTISNY
-67 FGEIARA
+67 FGEIVRA
-74 TVAQPGT
+74 TVAQPGA

-108 ASVNAKARDVIIS
+108 ASVNAKARDVVIS

-140 SVRPW
+140 FVKPW

-205 TALFLLGAITIFGDR
+205 TALFLLGAIAIFGDR
-220 TTDGANLETG
+220 ATDGANLETNST
-230 SASQIASPTTSP
+230 SAITSPITSSITPTTLLI
-242 VTTEVSTTLTTAAPS
+242 V
-257 TIAAT
+257 
-262 TIPVIATADDST
+262 ATADDST
-274 TTIQSTTQSTTQS
+274 TTSQSTTQSTTQ
-287 TSQKTTAS
+287 KTTPS
-295 TSVKSPK
+295 TSVKNPK

-327 RAAVSVDRKRVG
+327 RAAVSVNRKRVG
-339 RSESLTVKVKISGL
+339 RSESLTVTVKISGL

-363 TNAQELIDSC
+363 TNAQELINLC
-373 RARIGVPATFVPV
+373 RARIGVPTTFVPV
-386 QSGWAPMVSVYL
+386 PAGWAPMVSVYL
-398 RGTDVVTGNFTS
+398 RGTDVVAGNFTT

-451 KGLAPGTY
+451 KDLAPGTY

>member
-1 MRLAFDDMGRR
+1 MRLAFDDIGRR
-12 WEGIIL
+12 WEGIIS

-34 IARDRNGELAGFVF
+34 IARDINGELAGFVF
-48 DLDPENLDYQSA
+48 DLDPENLDYQLA

-67 FGEIARA
+67 FGEIVRA
-74 TVAQPGT
+74 TVAQPGA

-98 ADETALFPIF
+98 GDETALFPIF
-108 ASVNAKARDVIIS
+108 ASVNAKSRDVVIS

-140 SVRPW
+140 FVRPW

-205 TALFLLGAITIFGDR
+205 TALFLLGAIAIFGDR
-220 TTDGANLETG
+220 KTDGANLETNST
-230 SASQIASPTTSP
+230 SAITSP
-242 VTTEVSTTLTTAAPS
+242 VTSAITPTTLL
-257 TIAAT
+257 
-262 TIPVIATADDST
+262 VVATADDST
-274 TTIQSTTQSTTQS
+274 STSQSTTQSS
-287 TSQKTTAS
+287 TRKTTTS
-295 TSVKSPK
+295 TSVKNPK

-339 RSESLTVKVKISGL
+339 RSESLTVTVKISGL

-363 TNAQELIDSC
+363 TNAQELINLC
-373 RARIGVPATFVPV
+373 RARIGVPTTFVPV
-386 QSGWAPMVSVYL
+386 PAGWAPMVSVYL
-398 RGTDVVTGNFTS
+398 RGTDVVVGNFTT

-451 KGLAPGTY
+451 KDLAPGTY